1 MDRERARLEEVQRG
15 LRQLRRRLMKLEQ
28 RLDRWDRGLAIPSCF
43 SLFSSGTRATPR
55 HRTLSQLDGEFE

>member
-28 RLDRWDRGLAIPSCF
+28 RLDRWDRGRAIPSCF
-43 SLFSSGTRATPR
+43 SLFPSGTRATPR
-55 HRTLSQLDGEFE
+55 HWTLSQLDGEFK